1 MRRVRRG
8 QLRAVPH
15 PQGTR
20 AGQDHHPAPSQM
32 GSSRPRWHLAEFRHG
47 RRPGADQGSQGTPA
61 RPRLYYATMTAVPG
75 GPRAGQLRSQIELG
89 KITSQVPSITDRT
102 A

>member
-1 MRRVRRG
+1 
-8 QLRAVPH
+8 
-15 PQGTR
+15 
-20 AGQDHHPAPSQM
+20 
-32 GSSRPRWHLAEFRHG
+32 
-47 RRPGADQGSQGTPA
+47 
-61 RPRLYYATMTAVPG
+61 MTAVPG